1 MVAFL
6 RRNVV
11 RPLLSLCLALALGLS
26 LSLTAC
32 SSASSLSGNYVDDT
46 VSVAHSLL
54 STITI
59 AQDDPSRQEA
69 ETQASS
75 LIKDYV
81 ARYRPRRDVNG
92 LGSFTTMQTALNSLA
107 AHYSAYANRPLPDT
121 LRARLEKE
129 LKMAESGAVRG
140 A

>member
-6 RRNVV
+6 RRSLV
-11 RPLLSLCLALALGLS
+11 RPLFAACMALVLCI
-26 LSLTAC
+26 SLTAC
-32 SSASSLSGNYVDDT
+32 SGASALSGNYVDDT
-46 VSVAHSLL
+46 VSVANSLL
-54 STITI
+54 GTIAI
-59 AQDDPSRQEA
+59 AQDDPGRQDA
-69 ETQASS
+69 ENQASN

-107 AHYSAYANRPLPDT
+107 AYYTAYANRPLPDA